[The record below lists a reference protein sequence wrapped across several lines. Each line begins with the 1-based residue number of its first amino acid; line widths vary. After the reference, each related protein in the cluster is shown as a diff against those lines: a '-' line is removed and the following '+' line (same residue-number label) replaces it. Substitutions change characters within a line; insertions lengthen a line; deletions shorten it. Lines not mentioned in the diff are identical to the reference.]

1 MAAVSATR
9 GDLHW
14 SLVKRDVSCASAPCD
29 AAAGA
34 FGACRAARAPPP
46 GAAGFEAAVAP
57 SLRAGLELA
66 LPIVAVEPPLA
77 SVPST
82 PRRTSPGHPTTMKGL
97 FKRGP
102 RIPEVNKPSP
112 SDPYSSGPSDAELL
126 AEYGGGASAQRSSR
140 PPPPSDPYGAPA
152 RDPYG
157 AASARDPYGASRS
170 SGVTGGQGYAG
181 GSLAYAQPSYN
192 VSQAPAYSGTGGA
205 APSSY
210 LANDPYAQMQEQ
222 QPLDPE
228 EEEIQDLKFQ
238 IRATK
243 QESLSSTRNALR
255 LARETEETA
264 TNTMIKLGEQ
274 SDTIGDTERH
284 LDIAK
289 AHASRAEDNAREIK
303 QLNKSILRPKIIRN
317 KRAKRQAQEEKALQR
332 HVDERTER
340 ELTREEVLSSQRRV
354 DDAVNDSGPFNRLRN
369 KFQGTQAEL
378 TDPKAQRARY
388 QFEATQSDDE
398 LEDELDANLD
408 DISAL
413 SARMNLLSKAMGQEV
428 NAQNKRL
435 ERVSDKT
442 SALDTRIYAGT
453 QRLAN
458 LR

>member
-1 MAAVSATR
+1 
-9 GDLHW
+9 
-14 SLVKRDVSCASAPCD
+14 
-29 AAAGA
+29 
-34 FGACRAARAPPP
+34 
-46 GAAGFEAAVAP
+46 
-57 SLRAGLELA
+57 
-66 LPIVAVEPPLA
+66 
-77 SVPST
+77 
-82 PRRTSPGHPTTMKGL
+82 MKGL

-112 SDPYSSGPSDAELL
+112 SDPYGSGPSDAELL
-126 AEYGGGASAQRSSR
+126 AEYGGGGVSAQRSSR
-140 PPPPSDPYGAPA
+140 PQPPSDPYGAP

-157 AASARDPYGASRS
+157 APRDPYGAPRDSYGASTQRG
-170 SGVTGGQGYAG
+170 SGMATGSQGYASG
-181 GSLAYAQPSYN
+181 LSAYAQPSYN
-192 VSQAPAYSGTGGA
+192 ASQAPAYSGTGGA

-210 LANDPYAQMQEQ
+210 LAHDPYAQTQEQ

-264 TNTMIKLGEQ
+264 TNTMLKLGEQ

-332 HVDERTER
+332 HVEERTER

-354 DDAVNDSGPFNRLRN
+354 DDAVNDNGPFSRLRN

-378 TDPKAQRARY
+378 VDPKAQRARY